1 MTVRIGYS
9 ILDALQGPAGPCEI
23 VSESEAEAIYIIER
37 LNLELVKS
45 LAKDGKPTERDQH
58 PKQHGFVTAKFTVLK
73 DHCKDQR
80 IGLFLEPRTYTA
92 VIRFSNSV
100 GHDDAVPDNHGMAIK
115 LLGVKGEKLLPDEM
129 DAKTQDFVL
138 LDHPLF
144 FTENVS
150 TLAAFS
156 LDREALVKEKRL
168 QGQELFAALAQT
180 RPKEVRLLE
189 SRRTVIPSPLATNY
203 FSTTPY
209 KFGDTAVKYRATP
222 ESPDIVGEMPGKGE
236 NYLRQVMVEQLTTRK
251 QPATFGFYIQRWVDP
266 EATPIEDPTVE
277 WKSEWE
283 KVATIEI
290 SAQEFDF
297 PERETWGNALSYTP
311 WHALKEHRPLGGI
324 NRARKVIYPASSKL
338 RHTNLGV
345 PRKEP
350 TEADIPMKKSCVD
363 GIG

>member
-156 LDREALVKEKRL
+156 LDREALVKESACR
-168 QGQELFAALAQT
+168 G
-180 RPKEVRLLE
+180 RSS
-189 SRRTVIPSPLATNY
+189 SRPSPRRGRRR
-203 FSTTPY
+203 S
-209 KFGDTAVKYRATP
+209 GCWSRGERSYRARSQRTTSARP
-222 ESPDIVGEMPGKGE
+222 LTNSGTRLSGTGRLPSRPTSSVRCQGKG
-236 NYLRQVMVEQLTTRK
+236 RIT
-251 QPATFGFYIQRWVDP
+251 
-266 EATPIEDPTVE
+266 
-277 WKSEWE
+277 
-283 KVATIEI
+283 
-290 SAQEFDF
+290 SA
-297 PERETWGNALSYTP
+297 R
-311 WHALKEHRPLGGI
+311 
-324 NRARKVIYPASSKL
+324 
-338 RHTNLGV
+338 
-345 PRKEP
+345 
-350 TEADIPMKKSCVD
+350 
-363 GIG
+363 